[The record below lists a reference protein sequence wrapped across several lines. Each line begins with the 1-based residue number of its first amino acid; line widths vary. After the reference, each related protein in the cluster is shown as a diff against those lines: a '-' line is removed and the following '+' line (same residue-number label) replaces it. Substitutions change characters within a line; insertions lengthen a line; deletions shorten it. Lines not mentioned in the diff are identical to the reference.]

1 MAVTGTDTEA
11 GGVPGSDSGD
21 SPPVVVANEF
31 ADVQVRRIRT
41 RNGVRLEIFS
51 PRRGTRVHLDAVE
64 LDLLSFQEPEV
75 FSEMLERTP
84 RPGG

>member
-1 MAVTGTDTEA
+1 MAGTDD
-11 GGVPGSDSGD
+11 GSADGAVD
-21 SPPVVVANEF
+21 DVTLLVANEF
-31 ADVQVRRIRT
+31 ADVQVRRVHT

-64 LDLLSFQEPEV
+64 LDLLSFQEPEI